1 MPPEATDAF
10 FKSRE
15 KVETAFNLPNMA
27 VNENGRFAEWFVP
40 DDDKQYF
47 VHVDLAQKHDHC
59 AVSLAHVEDWVSVK
73 IGGQMTQ
80 AAPRV
85 VVDAVRWWTPTST
98 KSVDF
103 TEVKDY
109 IISLRERGFRLKL
122 VTFDR
127 WNSHDMMQQLKAHGI
142 NTEILSVAKKHYEDM
157 AMIVTEERLSG
168 PAIKLL
174 VDELLQLRIIR
185 DKVDHPRKGSK
196 DLADAVCGSIYN
208 AISRTPRGDREIKVH
223 TYSSLHRDEMEKERK
238 REELRGNIIKPER
251 NMPTELAEALD
262 NLTIL

>member
-15 KVETAFNLPNMA
+15 KIEKAFNQNQFGISQD
-27 VNENGRFAEWFVP
+27 GRFSEWFQPQEDVE
-40 DDDKQYF
+40 YF

-59 AVSLAHVEDWVSVK
+59 AVALAHIDSWVSMK
-73 IGGQMTQ
+73 IGGTMTQ
-80 AAPRV
+80 AAPNV
-85 VVDAVRWWTPTST
+85 VVDAIRYWTPTST

-103 TEVKDY
+103 TEVKDF
-109 IISLRERGFRLKL
+109 IIELRNRGFRLKM

-142 NTEILSVAKKHYEDM
+142 NTELLSVAKKHYEDM
-157 AMIVTEERLSG
+157 AMLVTEERLTG

-196 DLADAVCGSIYN
+196 DLADATVGAVYN
-208 AISRTPRGDREIKVH
+208 AISRSTKGDREIKIH
-223 TYSSLHRDEMEKERK
+223 SYSSLNRDIEEKENKK
-238 REELRGNIIKPER
+238 RDAMGVISSPNKEMPAELQN
-251 NMPTELAEALD
+251 ALD
-262 NLTIL
+262 NMKIL